1 MPCFYNTKKKRK
13 NWKSNFQLS
22 KGGESMSFFI
32 PKYDSLRIHDL
43 MLSDSIRTQTYQRA
57 IKANVK
63 DGDVVVD
70 VGTGTGILA
79 MFTVKAGAR
88 KVYAI
93 EPTGII
99 NLAQRIAKTNGL
111 GDQIEFIMGRAEDVD
126 IPEKA
131 DCIVS
136 EWLGVFAIQ
145 ENMLPSV
152 ASARERFLKPEGK
165 MLPEKVSLFL
175 SLVENEESYEE
186 KITRW
191 NRKPYGIDYS
201 DFAFCQAN
209 DTHVIT
215 FASNNLLSDPACII
229 DIDMRYAIDSNFR
242 IEKLFKVQRD
252 GICHGLA
259 GWFQAI
265 FPEGIIL
272 NTAPEQPWTEWCQTF
287 FPISEPIQVNQ
298 GDEIIV
304 RFAAEADNKVVHFVW
319 EIAFMNLKGATFI
332 GDTRKVK
339 FSTDYFSI

>member
-1 MPCFYNTKKKRK
+1 
-13 NWKSNFQLS
+13 
-22 KGGESMSFFI
+22 MSFFI

-43 MLSDSIRTQTYQRA
+43 MLSDSIRTQIYQKA
-57 IKANVK
+57 INANVK
-63 DGDVVVD
+63 DGDVVID

-79 MFTVKAGAR
+79 MFAIKAGAR

-99 NLAQRIAKTNGL
+99 NLAKRIAKTNGL
-111 GDQIEFIMGRAEDVD
+111 DDRIEFIMGRAEDVE

-131 DCIVS
+131 DCLVS
-136 EWLGVFAIQ
+136 EWLGVFAVQ

-152 ASARERFLKPEGK
+152 SSARERFLKPNGK

-175 SLVENEESYEE
+175 SLFEDAELYEE

-191 NRKPYGIDYS
+191 NKKPYGIDYS

-209 DTHVIT
+209 SIHVIT
-215 FASNNLLSDPACII
+215 LTLDNLLSDPIRII
-229 DIDMRYAIDSNFR
+229 NIDMRYAIESNFR

-252 GICHGLA
+252 GICHGLV

-287 FPISEPIQVNQ
+287 FPISEPIQVNK
-298 GDEIIV
+298 GDEITV
-304 RFAAEADNKVVHFVW
+304 RFSAEADNEIVHFVW
-319 EIAFMNLKGATFI
+319 EIDFMNLKGMTFI
-332 GDTRKVK
+332 SDTRRVK
-339 FSTDYFSI
+339 FLVAD